1 MSKQD
6 HIAEGGTF
14 STIDPIFDNLE
25 HELMEKSIEMI
36 NTDLKKVNRSHQ
48 LKLHRRTFRKLM
60 ELLKN
65 TLHQIEMDEHIYSL
79 GNDQKFGNRVKESDI
94 RILRKANLAMSE
106 LLKLN
111 EKLKKQQRRLKGEL
125 ERRGKNNIS

>member
-36 NTDLKKVNRSHQ
+36 NTDLKKVNRIHQ
-48 LKLHRRTFRKLM
+48 LRQHRKTFRKMM
-60 ELLKN
+60 EILKK
-65 TLHQIEMDEHIYSL
+65 TVYQIEMDELVYSL
-79 GNDQKFGNRVKESDI
+79 GDDQKFGCRVKESDI

-111 EKLKKQQRRLKGEL
+111 KKLKQQQRRLKGEL
-125 ERRGKNNIS
+125 ERRGKNNPS